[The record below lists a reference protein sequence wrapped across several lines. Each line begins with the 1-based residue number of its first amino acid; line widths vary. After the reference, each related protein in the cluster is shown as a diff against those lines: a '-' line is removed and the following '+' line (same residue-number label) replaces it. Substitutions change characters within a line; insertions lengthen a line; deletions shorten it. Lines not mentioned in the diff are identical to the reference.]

1 MTEMVTIRP
10 IKILTG
16 SSPVLTTKSHMN
28 VDLFRHWLPD
38 LRQTQNKSAYVA
50 KQCPICPRTPHSKSF
65 RINTKLKVFKC
76 YQCGRG
82 GKDFNKMIHYLK
94 KRDTSVHSNKYLKK
108 IGRRPVC
115 VPIEVHYGCETFY
128 ESQLPF

>member
-1 MTEMVTIRP
+1 
-10 IKILTG
+10 
-16 SSPVLTTKSHMN
+16 MN
-28 VDLFRHWLPD
+28 VDLFRHWIPD
-38 LRQTQNKSAYVA
+38 LRQTKNKSAYVA
-50 KQCPICPRTPHSKSF
+50 KQCPVCPRTPQSRSF